1 MRRPMSPVK
10 KTCRPPERDRSYVRS
25 YVDSPASM
33 ERQLAAALEATRARL
48 EAQREAIA
56 KAKRGHH

>member
-1 MRRPMSPVK
+1 MPPVK
-10 KTCRPPERDRSYVRS
+10 KTYRPSDRDRS

-33 ERQLAAALEATRARL
+33 KRQLAAALEATRARL

-56 KAKRGHH
+56 KAKHVHR